1 MRDLGS
7 TQPTAAELE
16 ILRIVWAIEPCTV
29 GDVHARLVAEKGTN
43 YSTTMK
49 MLSLM
54 LGKGLLVR
62 DERASPHRYRARL
75 TRNKARRSMLGELI
89 DKVYEGSAMA
99 WPCRRSP
106 TAGRRRK
113 RSPRPGPCSTGSSGA
128 TTDPPDSHMPRPL
141 FSRRSRP

>member
-29 GDVHARLVAEKGTN
+29 GEVHARLVAEKGTN

-89 DKVYEGSAMA
+89 DKVYEGSAMGVA
-99 WPCRRSP
+99 LQALSHSRATPEEIAEARALLDRLERR
-106 TAGRRRK
+106 
-113 RSPRPGPCSTGSSGA
+113 
-128 TTDPPDSHMPRPL
+128 HN
-141 FSRRSRP
+141 